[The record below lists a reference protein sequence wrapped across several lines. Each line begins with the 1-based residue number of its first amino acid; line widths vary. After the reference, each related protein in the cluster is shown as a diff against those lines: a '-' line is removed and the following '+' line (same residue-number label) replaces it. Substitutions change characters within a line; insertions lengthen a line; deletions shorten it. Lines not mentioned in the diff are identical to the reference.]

1 MMKRVYLFLVLVI
14 ACWGCQDMKVGYLR
28 ADNAGYLPNE
38 LEVIKTLDPV
48 EDGVRI
54 ANEAPWVTPKIQ
66 GVLGTSPLLFEFVSV
81 KVSDG
86 GDAEIFKKEITVRG
100 GGVMELP
107 LHTVLPKGRYVVTLK
122 VSNDGYSELLSDI
135 YTFVVK

>member
-1 MMKRVYLFLVLVI
+1 
-14 ACWGCQDMKVGYLR
+14 MKVGYLR

-38 LEVIKTLDPV
+38 LEVRKTLDPV

-86 GDAEIFKKEITVRG
+86 GDAEIFKKEINSKKISKTQIYVTYGLRSAG
-100 GGVMELP
+100 EVLWSYHCIRYCQRDVMLLP
-107 LHTVLPKGRYVVTLK
+107 
-122 VSNDGYSELLSDI
+122 
-135 YTFVVK
+135 

>member
-1 MMKRVYLFLVLVI
+1 MKQVYLFLVLII
-14 ACWGCQDMKVGYLR
+14 ACWGCQDMKIGYLKVE
-28 ADNAGYLPNE
+28 NAGYLPNE
-38 LEVIKTLDPV
+38 LEVRKTLDPV
-48 EDGVRI
+48 EDEVRI

-81 KVSDG
+81 KALDG
-86 GDAEIFKKEITVRG
+86 GDAEVFKKEITVRG

-107 LHTVLPKGRYVVTLK
+107 LYTELPVGCYVVTLK
-122 VSNDGYSELLSDI
+122 VSNDGYSELLSDV

>member
-1 MMKRVYLFLVLVI
+1 M
-14 ACWGCQDMKVGYLR
+14 
-28 ADNAGYLPNE
+28 
-38 LEVIKTLDPV
+38 
-48 EDGVRI
+48 
-54 ANEAPWVTPKIQ
+54 TPKIQ

>member
-1 MMKRVYLFLVLVI
+1 MKKVYLFLVLI
-14 ACWGCQDMKVGYLR
+14 ISCWGCQDMKVGYLR

-38 LEVIKTLDPV
+38 LEVRKTLDPV

>member
-38 LEVIKTLDPV
+38 LEVRKTLDPV

-54 ANEAPWVTPKIQ
+54 ANEAPWVTPENTRSI
-66 GVLGTSPLLFEFVSV
+66 GNF
-81 KVSDG
+81 
-86 GDAEIFKKEITVRG
+86 A
-100 GGVMELP
+100 
-107 LHTVLPKGRYVVTLK
+107 
-122 VSNDGYSELLSDI
+122 
-135 YTFVVK
+135 FVVRICKREGFGWW

>member
-1 MMKRVYLFLVLVI
+1 MKRVYLFLVLVI

-38 LEVIKTLDPV
+38 LEVRKTLDPV

-86 GDAEIFKKEITVRG
+86 GDAEIF
-100 GGVMELP
+100 
-107 LHTVLPKGRYVVTLK
+107 
-122 VSNDGYSELLSDI
+122 
-135 YTFVVK
+135 